1 MAYGVCVYFI
11 NNYHCSQ
18 IITIITHLTA
28 ELSIVDESGGSI
40 DSDDIAG
47 GYSNLKKTM
56 KSSDS
61 SSIG

>member
-1 MAYGVCVYFI
+1 MVFVYI
-11 NNYHCSQ
+11 LLT
-18 IITIITHLTA
+18 TIITHLTA

-56 KSSDS
+56 KYSDS